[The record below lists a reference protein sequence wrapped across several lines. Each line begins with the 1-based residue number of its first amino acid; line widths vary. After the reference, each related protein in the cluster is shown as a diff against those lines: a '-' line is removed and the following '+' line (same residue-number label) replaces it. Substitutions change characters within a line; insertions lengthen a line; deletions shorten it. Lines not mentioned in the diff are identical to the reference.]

1 MGNEEHTPSIAS
13 KLRRGKLVSLVKYR
27 KIQFSCLFQLG
38 YCTYVRI
45 AYNRIVEYF
54 EGGECFEYYI
64 QLSSQNRQLQCQP

>member
-45 AYNRIVEYF
+45 AYNRIIEK
-54 EGGECFEYYI
+54 EKRQAA
-64 QLSSQNRQLQCQP
+64 QLKNSQNE

>member
-1 MGNEEHTPSIAS
+1 MSWAAFLLMGNEEHTPSIAS

-45 AYNRIVEYF
+45 AYNGIVEYF
-54 EGGECFEYYI
+54 KGGECFEYYI
-64 QLSSQNRQLQCQP
+64 